1 MRSSIV
7 RHSALEF
14 LAFAAIALLLGTVPS
29 QAQEYPSRRVK
40 LVVAFSPGGT
50 TDLVARVLAR
60 KLTEYFAQSVFVENR
75 PGGGGNI
82 GTDHVA
88 KSAPDGYTLLLSA
101 PAPITI
107 NISLYARMPYDPQRD
122 FSPITLIATTPSLLL
137 VHPSVPA
144 TSVRQLITLAKARP
158 KQLNYASTGI
168 GAPSH
173 LMAELFNNAAGTH
186 MVHIPYKG
194 TGPALTDLLGGHVDV
209 MFNTIP
215 AILPYVRSGRLRA
228 LSITGARRLPLL
240 PDLPTISESGLP
252 GFESGGWYGLF
263 APAGTPKEVVDK
275 LHSQVI
281 RALRTTEVEQ
291 SLSNEGA
298 SLIGNTPAEFSVFLR
313 EDRTKWANVIRVSGA
328 RAE

>member
-1 MRSSIV
+1 M
-7 RHSALEF
+7 
-14 LAFAAIALLLGTVPS
+14 
-29 QAQEYPSRRVK
+29 
-40 LVVAFSPGGT
+40 VAFSPGGT

-82 GTDHVA
+82 GTDYVA

-122 FSPITLIATTPSLLL
+122 LSPITLIATTPSLLL

-173 LMAELFNNAAGTH
+173 LMAELFNSAAGID

-313 EDRTKWANVIRVSGA
+313 KDRTKWANVIRVSGA